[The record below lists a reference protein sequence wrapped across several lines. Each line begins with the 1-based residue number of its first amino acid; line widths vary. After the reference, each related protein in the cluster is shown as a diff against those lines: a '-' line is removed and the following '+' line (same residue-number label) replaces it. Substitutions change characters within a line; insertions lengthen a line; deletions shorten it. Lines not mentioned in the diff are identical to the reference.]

1 MDHFHKHEHLFVR
14 QIANSNVAASWIERE
29 KNLSTIGATHL
40 RSTSGLEGTP
50 PGVFTVTGW
59 DRVPSPF
66 LVRAAT

>member
-1 MDHFHKHEHLFVR
+1 M
-14 QIANSNVAASWIERE
+14 
-29 KNLSTIGATHL
+29 

-66 LVRAAT
+66 LVSAATCRHGNISNGEDNEDGGDEDEDEDEDVAYLYLVLGIWL

>member
-1 MDHFHKHEHLFVR
+1 MLQHHRKR
-14 QIANSNVAASWIERE
+14 ER
-29 KNLSTIGATHL
+29 NLSTIGGTHL

-66 LVRAAT
+66 LVRAATYVGLDWY